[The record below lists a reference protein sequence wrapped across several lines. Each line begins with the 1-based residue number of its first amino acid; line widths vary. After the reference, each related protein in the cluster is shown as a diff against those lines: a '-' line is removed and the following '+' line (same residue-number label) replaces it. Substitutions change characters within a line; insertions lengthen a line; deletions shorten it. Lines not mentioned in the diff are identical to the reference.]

1 MPECDGTRRNGVGK
15 PEPSRELSFGIAVIL
30 VVADLP
36 LFHLQELW
44 ELAESTMQVRVG
56 QAYPY
61 ALKSW
66 LKAIWNDAGMKVIN
80 ASGDEATIP
89 ER

>member
-1 MPECDGTRRNGVGK
+1 M
-15 PEPSRELSFGIAVIL
+15 
-30 VVADLP
+30 ADLP

-44 ELAESTMQVRVG
+44 ELVESTMQVRVG